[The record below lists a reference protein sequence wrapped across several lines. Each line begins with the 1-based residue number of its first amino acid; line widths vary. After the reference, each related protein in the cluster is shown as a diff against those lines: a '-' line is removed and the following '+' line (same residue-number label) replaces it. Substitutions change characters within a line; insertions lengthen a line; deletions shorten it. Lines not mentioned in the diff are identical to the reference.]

1 MDDKQ
6 RAYASEGAI
15 ELTHKQNSITI
26 FFSNFVFSQA
36 GTAIYQYQM
45 EGTDKDWRQAT
56 SVNYA
61 EYANM
66 SPGKYTFRVRTL
78 VDGKWIEGKPF
89 DITINQ
95 PLYNTWWAWLL
106 YLITATLGGTYLY
119 LQWKK
124 NFKLQHEISLNKEL
138 SEFRLNFFT
147 HVTHEFRTPL
157 AIISNSMDA
166 LTQPNTPQTT
176 QKAAIKS
183 AKRGT
188 NRMLRLVNE
197 LMEFRKLSVGGSRL
211 AVQKDDIISF
221 VRNIYQDL
229 WTISKRKEIDMTFIP
244 FAKDFQ
250 LTFDHAKV
258 ETIVFNI
265 VSNAVKYTPQ
275 KGHITIKI
283 QLDEQNEN
291 IYIIVE
297 DSGNGISEEQEKELF
312 HPFMHGLVS
321 QGGMGIGLYSAKE
334 MAKLHHG
341 DITYTKSE
349 ELGGAQFTIT
359 LPANEDIYTA
369 EDYIQDIA
377 IHTETSEDNNVVEE
391 VIHSM
396 HTESLNDIN
405 LAIIEDDTDMLE
417 QISSAMSQYFHVT
430 TYMNGEEGIKGIMET
445 KPDVIISDVMLPD
458 TNGYEIV
465 KKLRSETAF
474 INTPII
480 MLTALDDERH
490 QMKGYEAGADDY
502 VTKPC
507 NFRVLLARIVQLYT
521 WAHKREQQAI
531 AMATETNTNPEEA
544 LDTNISQSE
553 DSQATATKP
562 QATSTPKQITIS
574 PLDKKFKETLEYV
587 VAQHI
592 SDHDFTVDRLAALMQ
607 MGHTKFYGRM
617 KEVMGVSPNKYL
629 MNEKMR
635 IASELILEGKYSIAE
650 VSFKVGFMDQ
660 SYFNKCFK
668 QYYGCVPS
676 RYGK

>member
-1 MDDKQ
+1 
-6 RAYASEGAI
+6 
-15 ELTHKQNSITI
+15 
-26 FFSNFVFSQA
+26 
-36 GTAIYQYQM
+36 
-45 EGTDKDWRQAT
+45 
-56 SVNYA
+56 
-61 EYANM
+61 
-66 SPGKYTFRVRTL
+66 
-78 VDGKWIEGKPF
+78 
-89 DITINQ
+89 
-95 PLYNTWWAWLL
+95 
-106 YLITATLGGTYLY
+106 
-119 LQWKK
+119 
-124 NFKLQHEISLNKEL
+124 
-138 SEFRLNFFT
+138 
-147 HVTHEFRTPL
+147 
-157 AIISNSMDA
+157 
-166 LTQPNTPQTT
+166 
-176 QKAAIKS
+176 
-183 AKRGT
+183 
-188 NRMLRLVNE
+188 
-197 LMEFRKLSVGGSRL
+197 
-211 AVQKDDIISF
+211 
-221 VRNIYQDL
+221 
-229 WTISKRKEIDMTFIP
+229 MTFTP

-265 VSNAVKYTPQ
+265 ISNAVKYTPQ

-377 IHTETSEDNNVVEE
+377 IHTEASEDNNVVEE

-396 HTESLNDIN
+396 HTEALNDIN

-417 QISSAMSQYFHVT
+417 QISSAMSQYFHVN
-430 TYMNGEEGIKGIMET
+430 TYMNGEEGIKGIMAT

-531 AMATETNTNPEEA
+531 AMATEANINTEETI
-544 LDTNISQSE
+544 DISISLNE
-553 DSQATATKP
+553 DSQTTQAKP
-562 QATSTPKQITIS
+562 LATSTPKQITIS

-676 RYGK
+676 KYGK